1 MKKLATLITASL
13 LGLGS
18 IASAD
23 TSFEIHGS
31 VTVSASASA
40 GNGTA
45 TATVIRD
52 HRTGSLPVV
61 MGGRWISKRLR
72 PIKRNQPVVIVRPE
86 PRPLPPP
93 RPVII
98 LPAPYFELGTVG
110 AGKQT
115 LHPEPMRLDS
125 LMLEVPSTL
134 DLRQIIIRFSD
145 GQEQKVK
152 FDGYDGKFKLVDLA
166 GTDRQ
171 IAGII
176 VYSKGDRG
184 EIRVMGRNDF
194 NRPTAS
200 VVTQWSKLGTVST
213 GKQTLKFDD
222 ACKYDRLALTFNGP
236 VQLNKVL
243 INFANGDTQ
252 VVSYDELMSSTSRTP
267 VIDLA
272 GNDRAIAGVIVYT
285 DAAAHGELTLYAL

>member
-1 MKKLATLITASL
+1 MKKLATLLAASI

-18 IASAD
+18 VASAD

-40 GNGTA
+40 GSHTA

-52 HRTGSLPVV
+52 HRTAGSMPVV
-61 MGGRWISKRLR
+61 VGGRWLSKRLR
-72 PIKRNQPVVIVRPE
+72 PIKRNQPVIVRPE
-86 PRPLPPP
+86 PRPLPP
-93 RPVII
+93 RPVIV
-98 LPAPYFELGTVG
+98 LPQPYFELGIVG

-115 LHPEPMRLDS
+115 LHPDAMRLDS

-134 DLRQIIIRFSD
+134 DLRQVLIRFTD

-171 IAGII
+171 IAAII

-194 NRPTAS
+194 NPLTPS

-222 ACKYDRLALTFNGP
+222 ACKYDRLALTFSGS

-243 INFANGDTQ
+243 IHFANGDTQ
-252 VVSYDELMSSTSRTP
+252 VVSYDELMSSKSRTP

-272 GNDRAIAGVIVYT
+272 GNDRMIASVIVYT
-285 DAAAHGELTLYAL
+285 DAAAHGEVTLYAL